1 MSIYKK
7 LSIVVGV
14 LIVLF
19 LAYYAFSLYIVSK
32 LDGTG
37 GVSAP
42 AETMQQYSSEDGV
55 SFMYPDSYR
64 LTSETH
70 TVGSFTWDSL
80 VLVDKSYV
88 APTNG
93 EGPTAISMSV
103 FDNAEG
109 LPLEQWIKNE
119 PRSNYKLSKDGT
131 FTKGTIG
138 GEPSLAYQYSGLYEN
153 DAVAVAH
160 KGKIFVFSD
169 SWMQT
174 VDPIRQD
181 FNKVLSSVQF
191 K

>member
-7 LSIVVGV
+7 IGIALGV
-14 LIVLF
+14 LVALF
-19 LAYYAFSLYIVSK
+19 AAYYLFSIYIVSK
-32 LDGTG
+32 LDGS
-37 GVSAP
+37 GVVPPPS
-42 AETMQQYSSEDGV
+42 EGMQQYSSEDGV
-55 SFMYPDSYR
+55 TFMYPDSYR
-64 LTSETH
+64 LTSENH

-80 VLVDKSYV
+80 VLIDKDYV
-88 APTNG
+88 PPTNG

-119 PRSNYKLSKDGT
+119 PRSNYQLSKDGT

-160 KGKIFVFSD
+160 NGKIFVFSD
-169 SWMQT
+169 SWSQT
-174 VDPIRQD
+174 VDPIRHD
-181 FNKVLSSVQF
+181 FNTILSSVQF
-191 K
+191 Q